1 MAERPRELIREY
13 VDGLTD
19 MEREALV
26 ACARMPYISVK
37 DFAKIYGR
45 HVVSATRAMERLRDL
60 GLVKFHWRRSDRG
73 ISQLRWFVS
82 DDGIRAIAYIANVG
96 IDDILSGLPVSLQ
109 WQRRI
114 LSRIDAADT
123 FYSLI
128 ADVSK
133 IVGRACQWHWRGR
146 GWIAGDLHLGEG
158 QIMQIARVGPVVSRR
173 AAQSRL
179 GSMLLDAEKGLIY
192 GVVFIA
198 ADYVQMRLMERW
210 IRNKTR
216 NVSVWVVRERDVI
229 ENIEGRIWSRP
240 ARLGLQYHF
249 ADWVFKDV
257 DVSSERSSVWALAGY
272 DYKEVDMPRGSSGLG
287 LEAFA
292 ELSSSGRLALN
303 AMADWP
309 LATKGQLR
317 RFAGIS
323 DRQQRR
329 AVEEL
334 VKGGW
339 VGRLSDYGDGRLG
352 VTDEGLRRLAE
363 RDQTQIK
370 RLRDLWGIER
380 RENDGNV
387 GYVPVG
393 GSILKLEGELAH
405 TEGCYAMLARLVD
418 DCAGEDNVELKEL
431 LPAHRSE
438 RWLPSNRRG
447 GLSGVRPDSS
457 ATIAIEGKDVP
468 VMVEYERRADKP
480 SLFEDKLSKYLR
492 YYSMAL
498 KMEDWQRD
506 VLALF
511 VFADDSAA
519 ARFRGYC
526 EEVVGQRRMVNSKLP
541 LFISSSDEIREAS
554 WLDGIWTRAG
564 GLAEGRLY
572 FWK

>member
-1 MAERPRELIREY
+1 MSQQLRELIGEY
-13 VDGLTD
+13 ADGLTD
-19 MEREALV
+19 MEREALI

-60 GLVKFHWRRSDRG
+60 GLAKCHWRRSDHG

-82 DDGIRAIAYIANVG
+82 DDGIRAIAYIANVD

-123 FYSLI
+123 FYSLTG
-128 ADVSK
+128 DVSK
-133 IVGRACQWHWRGR
+133 IVGRSCQWHWRGR
-146 GWIAGDLHLGEG
+146 GWVAGDLDLGKG

-198 ADYVQMRLMERW
+198 SDYVQMRLMERW
-210 IRNKTR
+210 IRNNTR

-249 ADWVFKDV
+249 ADWVFHDV
-257 DVSSERSSVWALAGY
+257 DVSSERSNLWALAGY
-272 DYKEVDMPRGSSGLG
+272 DYKDVDMPRDSSGLG

-292 ELSSSGRLALN
+292 EVSSSGRAVLN

-317 RFAGIS
+317 RFAGIN

-329 AVEEL
+329 ALDEL
-334 VKGGW
+334 RKGGW
-339 VGRLSDYGDGRLG
+339 VGRLTGYSDGRLG
-352 VTDEGLRRLAE
+352 VTDEGLRRLAN

-380 RENDGNV
+380 HKKTGDA
-387 GYVPVG
+387 GYAPVG
-393 GSILKLEGELAH
+393 GSILKLEGELEH

-418 DCAGEDNVELKEL
+418 DCAEEEDVELKEL

-447 GLSGVRPDSS
+447 GLSGVRPDAS
-457 ATIAIEGKDVP
+457 ATIAIQGKDVP
-468 VMVEYERRADKP
+468 IMVEYERRADKP
-480 SLFEDKLSKYLR
+480 SLFEDKLAKYLR
-492 YYSMAL
+492 YYSISL

-511 VFADDSAA
+511 VFADDMAA
-519 ARFRGYC
+519 SRFRGYC
-526 EEVVGQRRMVNSKLP
+526 EEVIERRWTMKSKLP
-541 LFISSSDEIREAS
+541 LFISSSDEIIEAS
-554 WLDGIWTRAG
+554 WLDPIWTRAG
-564 GLAEGRLY
+564 ALAEGRLY